1 MKGTTHT
8 LIALSSAGLILSNI
22 HYSDFAE
29 PKTLMPFVF
38 VYAGVLICD
47 IDTGSSTISNALTP
61 VKFKYI
67 RKFLM
72 LLFIVAGVAGSIYFY
87 NTKYLAIF
95 VGSIILSAMSIT
107 RVSQEIYS
115 IIRKIATI
123 TVAIVTT
130 IIGIAYN
137 QPPIILVGLLLGAL
151 IFSPHRGYSHSIMAV
166 VVTFALLKYLF
177 SYYKIADY
185 SIYFCFGMLSH
196 VIADMFTEQG
206 VMLLFPKQKKISFP
220 ITITTG
226 SSLEKVISSI
236 AIVVLV
242 FALL

>member
-1 MKGTTHT
+1 
-8 LIALSSAGLILSNI
+8 
-22 HYSDFAE
+22 
-29 PKTLMPFVF
+29 
-38 VYAGVLICD
+38 
-47 IDTGSSTISNALTP
+47 
-61 VKFKYI
+61 
-67 RKFLM
+67 
-72 LLFIVAGVAGSIYFY
+72 
-87 NTKYLAIF
+87 
-95 VGSIILSAMSIT
+95 
-107 RVSQEIYS
+107 
-115 IIRKIATI
+115 
-123 TVAIVTT
+123 
-130 IIGIAYN
+130 
-137 QPPIILVGLLLGAL
+137 
-151 IFSPHRGYSHSIMAV
+151 MAV